1 MKPALSQFK
10 KEIRHFSLVASM
22 NLIIG
27 VIAIAAGILYIIA
40 AILGL
45 TASLVTPELRVIAG
59 AIALV
64 SLGLG
69 VSVLHVTLTISRGV
83 RTLKNK
89 LDAEGPAVTDDRI
102 TCLIV
107 QMIAYYR
114 EIRQMLGTIIL
125 IGPLCG
131 LCVFVLG
138 IVTGFEAM
146 SLTSTGFSLT
156 LNNRVTILAQVL
168 TLVIVVSSLLSSH
181 YFTKFALAWN
191 HRIAEIEASECAL
204 KEKLGLDDQ

>member
-1 MKPALSQFK
+1 MKPALSQFQ
-10 KEIRHFSLVASM
+10 KEIRDFSLVASM

-64 SLGLG
+64 TLGLG
-69 VSVLHVTLTISRGV
+69 ISVFHVTLRISKGV
-83 RTLKNK
+83 RTIRNQ
-89 LDAEGPAVTDDRI
+89 LDTEGPAVPDDRI

-114 EIRQMLGTIIL
+114 DIRQMLGTIIL

-131 LCVFVLG
+131 LCVFILG

-168 TLVIVVSSLLSSH
+168 TLAIVVSSLLSSH

-204 KEKLGLDDQ
+204 KEKLGLDEQ